1 MRLKLLLAVIMTISN
16 FTFIGLGRGG
26 IRRVRRVS
34 APEVVGT

>member
-26 IRRVRRVS
+26 IRRGT
-34 APEVVGT
+34 EGVGT